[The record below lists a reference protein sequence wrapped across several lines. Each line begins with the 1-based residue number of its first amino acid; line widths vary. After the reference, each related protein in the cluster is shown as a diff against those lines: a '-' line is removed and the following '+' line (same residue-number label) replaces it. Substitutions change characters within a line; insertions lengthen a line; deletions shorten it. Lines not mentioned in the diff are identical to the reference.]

1 MVVLDKYGLS
11 FYSENL
17 VAHARIDASKA
28 VEQMKEVVNTIK
40 KFKQKLTLIR

>member
-28 VEQMKEVVNTIK
+28 VEQMKEVIK
-40 KFKQKLTLIR
+40 TFNEFKQKVVHF